1 VHPRILTLD
10 ARCTAAM
17 NSQPSIGYLSILLV
31 VFGRQL
37 CLPLPADLLLVAA
50 GALVA
55 GGRMSLPLVLCIGV
69 SGCLAGDLVWFRAG
83 RRWGSKVLHIL
94 CNFTGDPVRCT
105 QRAHTSFARWG
116 LKLLL
121 IAKFIPGMDAIAPP
135 IAGMEGAPLPSFVT
149 LDAVGSLLW
158 SGFYLGLGFY
168 FSHELTIAIRAA
180 SHFTIALALLIGC
193 PVAIMVTWRITKL
206 FRMIRRLRLR
216 TISPHSL
223 REKLRNGGTIALIDL
238 LNFEEAGA
246 AVEGIPGAVRIAP
259 ARLRVRDKVFMPK
272 DVEVVLYC
280 SSPREFTSARVALA
294 LLRRGIANVFVL
306 DGGLNAWKAEGY
318 PVTTALSSSTESY
331 AKLGIRLL
339 KPRGSE
345 SNLPKRILT
354 IIRNVCR

>member
-1 VHPRILTLD
+1 
-10 ARCTAAM
+10 M
-17 NSQPSIGYLSILLV
+17 NSQPSIGYISLLLV

-50 GALVA
+50 APLVA

-69 SGCLAGDLVWFRAG
+69 SGCLAGDLVWFGAG

-94 CNFTGDPVRCT
+94 CYFTGDPVRCT
-105 QRAHTSFARWG
+105 RRAHTSFARWG

-135 IAGMEGAPLPSFVT
+135 IAGMEGSPLPSFVT

-158 SGFYLGLGFY
+158 SGFYVGLGFY
-168 FSHELTIAIRAA
+168 FSHELTIAIRVA
-180 SHFTIALALLIGC
+180 SHFAIAIALLIGC
-193 PVAIMVTWRITKL
+193 PLAIMVTWRITKL
-206 FRMIRRLRLR
+206 FHMIRRLRLR

-259 ARLRVRDKVFMPK
+259 ARLRIRDKVFMPK

-318 PVTTALSSSTESY
+318 PVTTALSSSTESH
-331 AKLGIRLL
+331 AMLGIRLL
-339 KPRGSE
+339 EPRGSE
-345 SNLPKRILT
+345 NNLPKRILT
-354 IIRNVCR
+354 ISRNLFR